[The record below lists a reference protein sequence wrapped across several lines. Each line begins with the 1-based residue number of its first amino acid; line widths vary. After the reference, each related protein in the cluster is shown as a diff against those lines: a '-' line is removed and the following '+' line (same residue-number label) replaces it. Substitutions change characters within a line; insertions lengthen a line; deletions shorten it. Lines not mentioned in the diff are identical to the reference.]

1 MKAESNVKPQ
11 LVERYPGLVR
21 INYDVQ
27 EEQREDM
34 NGTKSTVYVY
44 RMLEL
49 PSVNMSVDELTAT
62 LKADKY
68 DKATQIQM
76 ASDDDKKITLALFT
90 ANCTIYAK
98 KILGMEPSLS
108 DVKAQKLAEI
118 SVYDASDAVNSFTID
133 GKNIWLSKDTR
144 LALRQRF
151 IAEQASGIKNT
162 SLWYGAEQFNLSV
175 SDALPMLNSIEI
187 YACKCYDITAA
198 HKANVHSMTD
208 IEDILSYDFRV
219 GYPDKLSFTTTEE

>member
-34 NGTKSTVYVY
+34 NGMKGTVYVY
-44 RMLEL
+44 RMQEL
-49 PSVNMSVDELTAT
+49 PSVNMSVEELTSI
-62 LKADKY
+62 LIADKY
-68 DKATQIQM
+68 DKAMQIQM
-76 ASDDDKKITLALFT
+76 ASDDDKKITLALFS

-175 SDALPMLNSIEI
+175 SDALPMLNAIEL

-198 HKANVHSMTD
+198 HKAAVQSMTD
-208 IEDILSYDFRV
+208 IDDILGYDFRV
-219 GYPDKLSFTTTEE
+219 GYPDKL

>member
-11 LVERYPGLVR
+11 LVERYPSLVR

-49 PSVNMSVDELTAT
+49 PSVNTSVGELTAT
-62 LKADKY
+62 LIADKY

-76 ASDDDKKITLALFT
+76 ASDDDKKITLALFS

-151 IAEQASGIKNT
+151 IAEKASGIKNT

-175 SDALPMLNSIEI
+175 SDALPMLNAIEL

-198 HKANVHSMTD
+198 HKAAVQSMTD
-208 IEDILSYDFRV
+208 IEDILGYDFRV
-219 GYPDKLSFTTTEE
+219 GYPDKLSFTTTEG

>member
-27 EEQREDM
+27 EEQRENMD
-34 NGTKSTVYVY
+34 GTKSTVYIY

-49 PSVNMSVDELTAT
+49 PSVNMSVDELTAI
-62 LKADKY
+62 LIADKY

-90 ANCTIYAK
+90 ANCTIYVK
-98 KILGMEPSLS
+98 KILGMVPSLS

-118 SVYDASDAVNSFTID
+118 SVFDASDAVNSFIID

-151 IAEQASGIKNT
+151 AAEKVVGIT
-162 SLWYGAEQFNLSV
+162 STTLWYGTYKFSLGV
-175 SDALPMLNSIEI
+175 DKALDMLNAIEI

-198 HKANVHSMTD
+198 HKAAVQSMTD
-208 IEDILSYDFRV
+208 IEDILSYDFKV
-219 GYPDKLSFTTTEE
+219 GYPDKLSFTTTEK

>member
-34 NGTKSTVYVY
+34 DGTKSTVYVY

-49 PSVNMSVDELTAT
+49 PDTNMSVDALTAT
-62 LKADKY
+62 LIADKY

-98 KILGMEPSLS
+98 KILGMEPSLA

-144 LALRQRF
+144 LALHQRF

-175 SDALPMLNSIEI
+175 SDALPMLNSIEL

-198 HKANVHSMTD
+198 HKATVQSMTD
-208 IEDILSYDFRV
+208 IEDILGYDFRF
-219 GYPDKLSFTTTEE
+219 GYPDKLSFTTTEK

>member
-34 NGTKSTVYVY
+34 NGTNGTVYVY

-62 LKADKY
+62 LISDKY

-108 DVKAQKLAEI
+108 DLKVQKLAEV

-151 IAEQASGIKNT
+151 AAEKSAGIMST
-162 SLWYGAEQFNLSV
+162 TLWYGTYKFSLGV
-175 SDALPMLNSIEI
+175 DKTLDMLNAIEI

-198 HKANVHSMTD
+198 HKATVQSMTD
-208 IEDILSYDFRV
+208 IEDILGYDFRV

>member
-34 NGTKSTVYVY
+34 DGTKSTVYVY

-49 PSVNMSVDELTAT
+49 PSVNMSVDELTAI
-62 LKADKY
+62 LIADKY

-76 ASDDDKKITLALFT
+76 ASDDDKKITLALFS

-175 SDALPMLNSIEI
+175 SDALPMLNSIEL
-187 YACKCYDITAA
+187 YACKCYDVTAK
-198 HKANVHSMTD
+198 HKADVEALDSID
-208 IEDILSYDFRV
+208 AIDSYEYTK
-219 GYPDKLSFTTTEE
+219 GYPSKLNFTL

>member
-34 NGTKSTVYVY
+34 DGTKSTVYVY

-62 LKADKY
+62 LIADKY

-76 ASDDDKKITLALFT
+76 VSDDDKKITLALFA

-98 KILGMEPSLS
+98 EILGMEPSLS

-175 SDALPMLNSIEI
+175 SNALPMLNSIEI
-187 YACKCYDITAA
+187 YACQCYDVTAKHNA
-198 HKANVHSMTD
+198 DVEALDSID
-208 IEDILSYDFRV
+208 AIESYEYTK
-219 GYPDKLSFTTTEE
+219 GYPSKLNFTL

>member
-34 NGTKSTVYVY
+34 DGTKSTVYVY

-62 LKADKY
+62 LIADKY

-98 KILGMEPSLS
+98 KILGIEPSLS

-162 SLWYGAEQFNLSV
+162 SLWYGAEQFKLSV
-175 SDALPMLNSIEI
+175 SDALPMLNAIEL

-198 HKANVHSMTD
+198 HKATVQSMTD
-208 IEDILSYDFRV
+208 IEDIFGYDFRV

>member
-21 INYDVQ
+21 INYDVL

-34 NGTKSTVYVY
+34 DGKKSIVYVY

-62 LKADKY
+62 LIADKY

-76 ASDDDKKITLALFT
+76 ASDDDKKITLALFS

-98 KILGMEPSLS
+98 TILGMEPSLA

-118 SVYDASDAVNSFTID
+118 SVYDAFFVPKGEIVGNEYDLSINKYKKTEYKPVEYASTAEIMAEIRELEMEI
-133 GKNIWLSKDTR
+133 GKGLEE
-144 LALRQRF
+144 L
-151 IAEQASGIKNT
+151 E
-162 SLWYGAEQFNLSV
+162 E
-175 SDALPMLNSIEI
+175 ML
-187 YACKCYDITAA
+187 
-198 HKANVHSMTD
+198 
-208 IEDILSYDFRV
+208 
-219 GYPDKLSFTTTEE
+219 

>member
-62 LKADKY
+62 LIADKY

-76 ASDDDKKITLALFT
+76 ASDDDKKITLALFS

-108 DVKAQKLAEI
+108 DVKAKKLAEI
-118 SVYDASDAVNSFTID
+118 SVYDASDAVNSFIID

-175 SDALPMLNSIEI
+175 SDALPMLNAIEL

-198 HKANVHSMTD
+198 HKATLQSMTD
-208 IEDILSYDFRV
+208 IEGILSYDFRV

>member
-34 NGTKSTVYVY
+34 DGTKSTVYVY

-62 LKADKY
+62 LIADKY

-76 ASDDDKKITLALFT
+76 ASDDDKKITLALFS

-98 KILGMEPSLS
+98 KILGMVPSLS
-108 DVKAQKLAEI
+108 DVKTQKLAEI
-118 SVYDASDAVNSFTID
+118 SVYDASDAVNSFIID

-175 SDALPMLNSIEI
+175 SDALPMLNSIEL

-198 HKANVHSMTD
+198 HKAAVQSMTD
-208 IEDILSYDFRV
+208 IEGILGYDFRV

>member
-34 NGTKSTVYVY
+34 DGTKNTVYVY

-49 PSVNMSVDELTAT
+49 PNVNMSVDELAAI

-151 IAEQASGIKNT
+151 AAEKVVGIT
-162 SLWYGAEQFNLSV
+162 STTLWYGTYKFSLGV
-175 SDALPMLNSIEI
+175 DKALDMLNAIEI

-198 HKANVHSMTD
+198 HKAAVQAMTD
-208 IEDILSYDFRV
+208 IKDILSYDFKV

>member
-11 LVERYPGLVR
+11 LVERYPSLVR

-34 NGTKSTVYVY
+34 NGTKNTVYVY

-49 PSVNMSVDELTAT
+49 PGVNMSVDELTAT
-62 LKADKY
+62 LIADKY

-76 ASDDDKKITLALFT
+76 ASDDDKKITLALFS

-98 KILGMEPSLS
+98 TILGMVPSLS

-151 IAEQASGIKNT
+151 AAEKVVGIT
-162 SLWYGAEQFNLSV
+162 STTLWYGTYKFSLGV
-175 SDALPMLNSIEI
+175 DKALDMLNAIEI

-198 HKANVHSMTD
+198 HKAAVQAMTD
-208 IEDILSYDFRV
+208 IKDILSYDFKV

>member
-34 NGTKSTVYVY
+34 DGKKSIVYVY

-62 LKADKY
+62 LIADKY

-76 ASDDDKKITLALFT
+76 ASDDDKKITLALFS

-98 KILGMEPSLS
+98 KILGMEPSLA

-151 IAEQASGIKNT
+151 VAEQASGIKST
-162 SLWYGAEQFNLSV
+162 TLWYGTDQFNISV
-175 SDALPMLNSIEI
+175 SDALDMLNAIEI

-198 HKANVHSMTD
+198 HKAVVQSMTD
-208 IEDILSYDFRV
+208 IEDILSYDFKV
-219 GYPDKLSFTTTEE
+219 GYPDKLSFTTTEK

>member
-49 PSVNMSVDELTAT
+49 PSVTMSVDELTAT
-62 LKADKY
+62 LIADKY

-98 KILGMEPSLS
+98 KILGMVPSLS

-118 SVYDASDAVNSFTID
+118 SVYDASSAVNSFTI
-133 GKNIWLSKDTR
+133 GS
-144 LALRQRF
+144 
-151 IAEQASGIKNT
+151 T
-162 SLWYGAEQFNLSV
+162 SLWLDRALRATLMRRFEAEKENGVTETTLWYEST
-175 SDALPMLNSIEI
+175 ALKLNVDTAITILNAIEI
-187 YACKCYDITAA
+187 YACQCYDVTAK
-198 HKANVHSMTD
+198 HKADVEALDSID
-208 IEDILSYDFRV
+208 AIESYEYTK
-219 GYPDKLSFTTTEE
+219 GYPSKLHFTL